1 MVENINSLEYGNS
14 QEAAELCVALRGN
27 NFKRNSQVESGL
39 DDILA
44 TIGASK
50 RFRLQPCNVNNAS
63 AVTILGIRYILYD
76 IDFMNS
82 ISNGSSW
89 GNTFILAHE
98 VGHHINGH
106 TMDAALHSLDIIDPT
121 SLSDLRTQELEAD
134 EFAGFVLA
142 KLGGPL
148 SAAKETITSISNN
161 SSDIASTHPARYKR
175 LKAVETG
182 YNIAMAQKT
191 ISIDKT
197 KEGLS
202 IEYFYS
208 GYEKDDLGD
217 FQGAINDY
225 NIAISL
231 NPNFANAFNN
241 RGLSKLNLED
251 YNGAISDFNQAI
263 DLNRGNDKSLNKAR
277 ALNNKGLAN
286 HYLEKYTDALSDFSQ
301 AIDLYHRSD
310 DMVYSNRARTLMWMS
325 EDSEDK
331 RLISA
336 IEDLT
341 IAISIKSNYAPHF
354 VDRGMCKFR
363 SLGWDEACND
373 FFIAQALGEDIPEIA
388 LEYLKA
394 YPCE

>member
-1 MVENINSLEYGNS
+1 MTSSKKVYFFIAISFCFSLNAQNNKGAVAGELVMVENINSLEYGNS

-182 YNIAMAQKT
+182 YNNANKKKAIPTTLVLYDGEPLSPKA
-191 ISIDKT
+191 ISYYDSAKSYVSKNENYQAISNYLLAAKGGFRFGYFKSASI
-197 KEGLS
+197 KEQ
-202 IEYFYS
+202 
-208 GYEKDDLGD
+208 LGD
-217 FQGAINDY
+217 TKGAMMDY
-225 NIAISL
+225 SL
-231 NPNFANAFNN
+231 YIDNGGDWPWAFIN
-241 RGLSKLNLED
+241 RGLLFMNDENWENALD
-251 YNGAISDFNQAI
+251 DFNNALEL
-263 DLNRGNDKSLNKAR
+263 DPFGENCFHNYNALAHCKAVLGDMDGACEMWNKA
-277 ALNNKGLAN
+277 
-286 HYLEKYTDALSDFSQ
+286 LEFESLKNSATMNI
-301 AIDLYHRSD
+301 IDY
-310 DMVYSNRARTLMWMS
+310 
-325 EDSEDK
+325 
-331 RLISA
+331 
-336 IEDLT
+336 
-341 IAISIKSNYAPHF
+341 
-354 VDRGMCKFR
+354 C
-363 SLGWDEACND
+363 
-373 FFIAQALGEDIPEIA
+373 Q
-388 LEYLKA
+388 
-394 YPCE
+394 